1 MYRAGREGRQQE
13 HHQHPRAGLRR
24 SPSARFLGIVR
35 GPKGVLN
42 LGPDGSAAAI
52 PPAEWLEAPMRTT
65 TQTDGPEVAFA
76 ADMDDVL
83 EMAGRT
89 PLQALA
95 SAYAAR

>member
-1 MYRAGREGRQQE
+1 
-13 HHQHPRAGLRR
+13 
-24 SPSARFLGIVR
+24 
-35 GPKGVLN
+35 
-42 LGPDGSAAAI
+42 
-52 PPAEWLEAPMRTT
+52 MRTT

-95 SAYAAR
+95 SAYAARLAAIRAHADAVELADIGEQIAVLERICLRDGGRRPFGGSDQH